1 MTRANWKQVFEWL
14 INIYHL
20 SLPLSQMSISA
31 VDRKE
36 PGSVSSGLGRR
47 YGQLLRGAKYTD
59 CVFHVCEEQ
68 VKCHKLIL
76 SSASPVFEAMF
87 FGPMQNNEPE
97 PEIEIHDISS
107 AIFKVLV
114 EYIYTGVVDY
124 NGLELVACIE
134 LYYAAEKYLLEEL
147 IADTLMVITRKLRFA
162 NILPALELSVC
173 MGLDGL
179 LEVCMTFFMRCC
191 VNNGQYMSH
200 LKEHYVHVSKECVKA
215 IIAACKEPHK
225 LLIWYVYEWT
235 RQECEQLGLGPS
247 DADLVVHDLGGKTS
261 DWPAASGA
269 SDLESP
275 ALTPVVLVERCYY
288 KACRPFTVDAETP
301 LFRLR
306 LKCSRF
312 ISLMGLVL
320 NSRLTP
326 NLLGH
331 VQQLEYR
338 ESLRLDLCEVPAE
351 SEGPATSPVWSHVV
365 QSQNT
370 KYNCNLHLGWRR
382 EEACVLNPE
391 LTYELQIRWDS
402 SAYGAEYPC
411 SLQSC
416 QADGIRFTD
425 EDSFS
430 GSLVKGLRYANLV

>member
-1 MTRANWKQVFEWL
+1 
-14 INIYHL
+14 
-20 SLPLSQMSISA
+20 MSISA
-31 VDRKE
+31 VVERKE
-36 PGSVSSGLGRR
+36 QASNVGSVLGRR
-47 YGQLLRGAKYTD
+47 YGQLLQGAKYTD

-76 SSASPVFEAMF
+76 STASPVFEAMF
-87 FGPMQNNEPE
+87 FGPMQNNDPD

-147 IADTLMVITRKLRFA
+147 IAETLMAITRKLRFA

-173 MGLDGL
+173 MGLDSL

-191 VNNGQYMSH
+191 VNNGQYMGH

-247 DADLVVHDLGGKTS
+247 DADLVVHDLGGDVAS
-261 DWPAASGA
+261 DWPVAAGCR
-269 SDLESP
+269 DLESP
-275 ALTPVVLVERCYY
+275 AAAPVVSVERCYY
-288 KACRPFTVDAETP
+288 KACRPFTVDAESP
-301 LFRLR
+301 VFRLR

-326 NLLGH
+326 NRLGH
-331 VQQLEYR
+331 IQQPEYR

-351 SEGPATSPVWSHVV
+351 SEGAVSAPVWSHVV
-365 QSQNT
+365 QGQGT
-370 KYNCNLHLGWRR
+370 KYNCDLHLGWRR

-391 LTYELQIRWDS
+391 LFYELQIRWDAG
-402 SAYGAEYPC
+402 AYGAEYPC

-416 QADGIRFTD
+416 QADGIRFID
-425 EDSFS
+425 EDSFT

>member
-1 MTRANWKQVFEWL
+1 
-14 INIYHL
+14 I
-20 SLPLSQMSISA
+20 SISA
-31 VDRKE
+31 MERKDQVRAE
-36 PGSVSSGLGRR
+36 NLLGRR
-47 YGQLLRGAKYTD
+47 YGQLFHDGKYTD

-68 VKCHKLIL
+68 IKCHKLIL
-76 SSASPVFEAMF
+76 TTASPVFEAMF
-87 FGPMQNNEPE
+87 YGPLQKNDPA
-97 PEIEIHDISS
+97 PEIEIHDIS
-107 AIFKVLV
+107 APVFKILV
-114 EYIYTGVVDY
+114 EYIYTGSVDY
-124 NGLELVACIE
+124 NSLELVSCIE

-147 IADTLMVITRKLRFA
+147 ISDSLMAVTCKLRFS

-173 MGLDGL
+173 MGLDSL

-191 VNNGQYMSH
+191 ANNGQYMNH

-235 RQECEQLGLGPS
+235 RQECEQLGLDPGDS
-247 DADLVVHDLGGKTS
+247 GLVANELGGEST
-261 DWPAASGA
+261 DWPVAAE
-269 SDLESP
+269 LKP
-275 ALTPVVLVERCYY
+275 PTPTLTPIISIERCYY
-288 KACRPFTVDAETP
+288 KACRPFTVDADCP
-301 LFRLR
+301 VFRLR

-326 NLLGH
+326 NRLGH
-331 VQQLEYR
+331 VQELEYR
-338 ESLRLDLCEVPAE
+338 ESLRLDLCELPSDA
-351 SEGPATSPVWSHVV
+351 EGPATEPVWSHKV
-365 QSQNT
+365 QNQTT
-370 KYNCNLHLGWRR
+370 KYNCDLHISWRR

-391 LTYELQIRWDS
+391 LSYELQIRWDS
-402 SAYGAEYPC
+402 NAYGAEYPC

-425 EDSFS
+425 GDSFS

>member
-1 MTRANWKQVFEWL
+1 
-14 INIYHL
+14 
-20 SLPLSQMSISA
+20 MSISA

-36 PGSVSSGLGRR
+36 ATSMSGVLSRR
-47 YGQLLRGAKYTD
+47 YGQLLHGGKHTD
-59 CVFHVCEEQ
+59 CVFHVCAEQ

-76 SSASPVFEAMF
+76 STASPVFEAMF
-87 FGPMQNNEPE
+87 FGPLQNNDPE
-97 PEIEIHDISS
+97 PEIEIDDISE

-114 EYIYTGVVDY
+114 NYIYTGVVDY

-147 IADTLMVITRKLRFA
+147 ITDTLMAITRKLRFD

-191 VNNGQYMSH
+191 VNNGQYKSH

-247 DADLVVHDLGGKTS
+247 DADLVVHGLGGGSS
-261 DWPAASGA
+261 DWHVASGA
-269 SDLESP
+269 NELESP
-275 ALTPVVLVERCYY
+275 APAPVVSVERCYY
-288 KACRPFTVDAETP
+288 KACRPFTVDAESP
-301 LFRLR
+301 VFRLR

-326 NLLGH
+326 NRLGH

-351 SEGPATSPVWSHVV
+351 NEGPATARVWSHVIQG
-365 QSQNT
+365 QST
-370 KYNCNLHLGWRR
+370 KYNCDLHLSWRR

-391 LTYELQIRWDS
+391 LTYELQIRWDT

-416 QADGIRFTD
+416 QADGILFTD
-425 EDSFS
+425 GDSFS

>member
-1 MTRANWKQVFEWL
+1 
-14 INIYHL
+14 
-20 SLPLSQMSISA
+20 MSILA
-31 VDRKE
+31 MDRKE
-36 PGSVSSGLGRR
+36 PVSGDSALGLR
-47 YGQLLRGAKYTD
+47 YGQLLHSGKYTD
-59 CVFHVCEEQ
+59 CVFHICEEQ
-68 VKCHKLIL
+68 VKGHKLIL
-76 SSASPVFEAMF
+76 SAASPVFEAMF
-87 FGPMQNNEPE
+87 FGPMQNNETE
-97 PEIEIHDISS
+97 PEIEINDIS
-107 AIFKVLV
+107 AAVFKVLV
-114 EYIYTGVVDY
+114 EYIYTGVVKY
-124 NGLELVACIE
+124 NDLELVACIE

-147 IADTLMVITRKLRFA
+147 IADTLLAITRKLRFA

-191 VNNGQYMSH
+191 VNNGQYVSH

-247 DADLVVHDLGGKTS
+247 DADLVVHGLGGESS
-261 DWPAASGA
+261 DWPVASGITQ
-269 SDLESP
+269 LESP
-275 ALTPVVLVERCYY
+275 APAPVVSVERCYY
-288 KACRPFTVDAETP
+288 KACRPFTVDAECP
-301 LFRLR
+301 VFRLR
-306 LKCSRF
+306 IKCSRF
-312 ISLMGLVL
+312 ISLLGLVL

-326 NLLGH
+326 NRMGH
-331 VQQLEYR
+331 IQLLEYR
-338 ESLRLDLCEVPAE
+338 ESLRLDLCEVLPENDDA
-351 SEGPATSPVWSHVV
+351 ATPPVWSHVV
-365 QSQNT
+365 QNQNT
-370 KYNCNLHLGWRR
+370 KYNCDLHLSWRR

-391 LTYELQIRWDS
+391 LSYELQIRWDP

-425 EDSFS
+425 GDNFS

>member
-1 MTRANWKQVFEWL
+1 MT
-14 INIYHL
+14 L
-20 SLPLSQMSISA
+20 SNMTISP

-36 PGSVSSGLGRR
+36 QGSVGSALGQR
-47 YGQLLRGAKYTD
+47 YGQLLHGAKYTD

-76 SSASPVFEAMF
+76 STASPVFEAMF

-97 PEIEIHDISS
+97 PEIEIHDIST

-124 NGLELVACIE
+124 KDLELVACIE
-134 LYYAAEKYLLEEL
+134 LYYAAEKYLLNEL
-147 IADTLMVITRKLRFA
+147 IADTLLAITRKLRFG

-235 RQECEQLGLGPS
+235 RQECEQLGLRSS
-247 DADLVVHDLGGKTS
+247 DADLVVHDLAGESS
-261 DWPAASGA
+261 DWPVVS
-269 SDLESP
+269 SVNDLDSP
-275 ALTPVVLVERCYY
+275 TLGPVVSVERCYY

-301 LFRLR
+301 VFRLR
-306 LKCSRF
+306 LKCPRF

-326 NLLGH
+326 NRLGH
-331 VQQLEYR
+331 IQQLEYR
-338 ESLRLDLCEVPAE
+338 ESLRLDLCEVPADSE
-351 SEGPATSPVWSHVV
+351 SPATTPVWSQVV
-365 QSQNT
+365 QNQST
-370 KYNCNLHLGWRR
+370 KYNCDLHLNWRR
-382 EEACVLNPE
+382 DEGCVLNPE
-391 LTYELQIRWDS
+391 LTYEIHICWDT

-416 QADGIRFTD
+416 MADGMQFMD

>member
-1 MTRANWKQVFEWL
+1 
-14 INIYHL
+14 
-20 SLPLSQMSISA
+20 MSISA
-31 VDRKE
+31 MDRKE
-36 PGSVSSGLGRR
+36 VQPGGVGSSFLGRR
-47 YGQLLRGAKYTD
+47 YGQLLRGGKHTD

-68 VKCHKLIL
+68 VKGHKLIL
-76 SSASPVFEAMF
+76 AAASPVFEAMF
-87 FGPMQNNEPE
+87 FGPLQDNEPE
-97 PEIEIHDISS
+97 PEIEIHDISA
-107 AIFKVLV
+107 AIFKVMV

-147 IADTLMVITRKLRFA
+147 IADSLLAITRKLRFA

-173 MGLDGL
+173 MGLDAL
-179 LEVCMTFFMRCC
+179 LDVCMNFFMRCC
-191 VNNGQYMSH
+191 ANNGQYMSH

-247 DADLVVHDLGGKTS
+247 DADLVVHGLGSESTGHWSSVTS
-261 DWPAASGA
+261 AEAEPSAVSG
-269 SDLESP
+269 
-275 ALTPVVLVERCYY
+275 PVLSVERCYY

-301 LFRLR
+301 VFRLR

-326 NLLGH
+326 NRLGH
-331 VQQLEYR
+331 VPQPEYR
-338 ESLRLDLCEVPAE
+338 ESLRLHLCELPAE
-351 SEGPATSPVWSHVV
+351 GGGNPQTEPVWSYVV
-365 QSQNT
+365 QNQST
-370 KYNCNLHLGWRR
+370 KYNCDLHVVWRR

-391 LTYELQIRWDS
+391 LSYELQIHWDS
-402 SAYGAEYPC
+402 NAYGAEYPC

-425 EDSFS
+425 GDSFS